1 MMQQSAVVNSYYKA
15 YYLSKAWIELGLV
28 QIKHRG
34 IGFEYV
40 VTTGNSVIT
49 DNFFSGQLFSVS
61 TTLSGTASLLSKNFW
76 QGSGCESPYVL
87 SGGESVIVPLFRDV
101 TPGTITQLL
110 TTGMVYENLAQL
122 LDKITIK
129 NISSPDAV
137 TFGLLTL
144 SGEELSDNGIFFK
157 SWSLT
162 TSSLGEFK
170 LAFDTYMAEADR
182 NFANYYT
189 TRELIEK
196 WYKMYFMIS
205 NTAQESQSFCLQT
218 VMDSQSQTFPV
229 LPTDTFFLQSQASF
243 GNQRV
248 GLDASYAQPIPSFLF
263 GAYSTFN

>member
-15 YYLSKAWIELGLV
+15 YYLSKAGIELGLV

-110 TTGMVYENLAQL
+110 TTGIVYENLAQL

-157 SWSLT
+157 S
-162 TSSLGEFK
+162 
-170 LAFDTYMAEADR
+170 
-182 NFANYYT
+182 
-189 TRELIEK
+189 
-196 WYKMYFMIS
+196 
-205 NTAQESQSFCLQT
+205 
-218 VMDSQSQTFPV
+218 
-229 LPTDTFFLQSQASF
+229 
-243 GNQRV
+243 
-248 GLDASYAQPIPSFLF
+248 
-263 GAYSTFN
+263 